1 MRLQRLTTE
10 GPKRQRDPKRPRR
23 RRAAPGVRARAPLH
37 VTAAHGAAHGAAA
50 RPRARAGV
58 SAMGQQLFI
67 ALLPWPCV
75 RMMESGE
82 ARVSEAKRGGP
93 RYALHK
99 PAGRVESGG
108 VGFVLVL
115 AAGK

>member
-1 MRLQRLTTE
+1 M
-10 GPKRQRDPKRPRR
+10 
-23 RRAAPGVRARAPLH
+23 
-37 VTAAHGAAHGAAA
+37 
-50 RPRARAGV
+50 
-58 SAMGQQLFI
+58 SAMGQLFI